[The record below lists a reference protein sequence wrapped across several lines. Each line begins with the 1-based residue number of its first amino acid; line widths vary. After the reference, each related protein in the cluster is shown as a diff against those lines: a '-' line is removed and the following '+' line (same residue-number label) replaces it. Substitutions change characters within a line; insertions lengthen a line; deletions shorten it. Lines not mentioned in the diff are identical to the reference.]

1 MCCDASHGCGILKPN
16 WMEGAKKTKEFE
28 KNGKKYSVWDKQGI

>member
-16 WMEGAKKTKEFE
+16 WMEGAKKVREYTKDR
-28 KNGKKYSVWDKQGI
+28 KKYSLWDKSGL